1 MTDGE
6 KIAEAA
12 RGWLGTP
19 HVNQAKVK
27 GKGVDCGQLLI
38 AAVEDA
44 GLMERDSV
52 KVAPYS
58 NEFHLHNSAEW
69 YLKIVQEFCDEVS
82 LAEIR
87 PGDFLLYQIGRIV
100 SHGAIFMG
108 GRCVCHAVIGL
119 GVIMDDINAAMFY
132 DKKGRSRLRGVYRY
146 RGR

>member
-6 KIAEAA
+6 KIANAA
-12 RGWLGTP
+12 LAWLGTP

-44 GLMERDSV
+44 GLIERDSV
-52 KVAPYS
+52 KVEPYS
-58 NEFHLHNSAEW
+58 NEFHLHRSEEW
-69 YLKIVQEFCDEVS
+69 YLTTVQKFCNEVKP
-82 LAEIR
+82 EEMQT
-87 PGDFLLYQIGRIV
+87 GDFLLYRIGRVV
-100 SHGAIFMG
+100 SHGAIYLG
-108 GRCVCHAVIGL
+108 GRSVCHAVIGL

-132 DKKGRSRLRGVYRY
+132 DKKGRSRLHGVYRY